1 MEGEGVVTAPAR
13 FTKADMKRA
22 VSGVVAAGLAVRK
35 VEIDPNGKIVI
46 LTGGENRKQAGEGW
60 EDLE

>member
-1 MEGEGVVTAPAR
+1 MGKVAR
-13 FTKADMKRA
+13 FTKADIKRA
-22 VSGVVAAGLAVRK
+22 ASGMAAAGFRNMR

-46 LTGGENRKQAGEGW
+46 LTEQPNQRRDGEGW

>member
-1 MEGEGVVTAPAR
+1 MSAPVR

-22 VSGVVAAGLAVRK
+22 TAGVLSAGLHIAK
-35 VEIDPNGKIVI
+35 IEIDPNGKIVI
-46 LTGGENRKQAGEGW
+46 IPGKPKPTNGPNEW